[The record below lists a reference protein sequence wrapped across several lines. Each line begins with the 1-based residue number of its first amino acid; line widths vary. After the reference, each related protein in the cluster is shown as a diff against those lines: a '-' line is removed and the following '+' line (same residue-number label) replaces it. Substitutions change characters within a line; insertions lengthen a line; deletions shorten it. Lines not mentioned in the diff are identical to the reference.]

1 MHILQ
6 FSFFLYCCSCCLL
19 LLLVESKTCAKHQNP
34 VNISIG
40 VVIDESS
47 RVGKE
52 QRIAMELAVHDFSH
66 CLNLVLHFKDSHGS
80 SPRSAF
86 AAIDLVNHIEVHA
99 IIGTITLQEAA
110 SLSKLQTLKK
120 SNIPII
126 STSSTPQEVL
136 APKMLSFIQMS
147 TPITYQMQCIAAI
160 VAHFRWRKVIL
171 IHEQRHNFSKSSRLI
186 TQLSNSLRFVG
197 ASVEHH
203 FAFPRVSSLSNPKPL
218 IEQELKKL
226 KNSSVQVFVVAQSS
240 LEFAVILFEEAK
252 KLGMMEKGYAWIISD
267 EISNLLDSV
276 DLSVLHNMQGV
287 IGLKTNYVDTGERFR
302 EFKSRFRRRYEE
314 AYPTDEE
321 NSTPSIYS
329 LRAYDAIWTI
339 SSALHNSETKIDST
353 TLVSHIS
360 SSNFEG
366 ISGKISFKNSLIS
379 NKPIFRIVNVMGK
392 SYREVALWSIEFGFL
407 RDLNIDLHRE
417 GRRLSSDD
425 VTEELGSIY
434 WPGNKQIVPKGWTIG
449 SNEKPLRIGIPAKCI
464 FKRFVNVTYDP
475 GQNRTLISG
484 FSIEVFEAA
493 VKKLPYELHYVFVP
507 YYGSY
512 DELVVEVH
520 NKRFDAAVGDI
531 VITADRYM
539 YAEFSQPY
547 IESGLAMVVTV
558 KPGLKESKFIAL
570 NAFTKKMWILL
581 AVMSMSTGAVIWLSE
596 YSAGNEQFTKTSF
609 LELIGSVLWLSV
621 TILSFSH
628 REHIETSASKLVL
641 AAWICIVFVVGASFT
656 AVLSSMMTVP
666 RLQPSILD
674 IEYLRNTNAVVACDG
689 NAFVDQYLI
698 KDLHFKPGNV
708 RKFYSVDDYPKA
720 FESGDIKA
728 AFFSAAHVKVFL
740 AIYCKGYT
748 TSGPSFKIGGL
759 GSVFPKGS
767 PLTIDISEAILKLTQ
782 SGRLNELENNI
793 LSFSNCPSSTTKAD
807 DMKLGDEPFSGLFQ
821 VLGGIIGVTTFIAIF
836 RLVKMHWTS
845 ICNFLRKALL
855 MSRIY
860 MWTSFVLTECCSRFG
875 LTLFRGN
882 TVHPNVPRGEMEPN
896 LAAIQLAVNHK

>member
-1 MHILQ
+1 MHTLQ

-19 LLLVESKTCAKHQNP
+19 LFLLVESKTSSISKTCAEHQNP

-52 QRIAMELAVHDFSH
+52 QRIAMELAVHDFRH
-66 CLNLVLHFKDSHGS
+66 CLNLVLHFKDSQGS
-80 SPRSAF
+80 SSRAAF

-186 TQLSNSLRFVG
+186 TRLSNSLRFVG

-407 RDLNIDLHRE
+407 RDLNIDLDRE

-475 GQNRTLISG
+475 GLNRTLISG
-484 FSIEVFEAA
+484 YSIEVFEAA
-493 VKKLPYELHYVFVP
+493 VEKLPYELHYVFVP

-512 DELVVEVH
+512 DELVVEVY

-570 NAFTKKMWILL
+570 NAFTKKMWIQL
-581 AVMSMSTGAVIWLSE
+581 AVM
-596 YSAGNEQFTKTSF
+596 
-609 LELIGSVLWLSV
+609 
-621 TILSFSH
+621 

-674 IEYLRNTNAVVACDG
+674 IDYLRNTNAVVGCDG
-689 NAFVDQYLI
+689 NAFVYQYLI
-698 KDLHFKPGNV
+698 KDLHFKPGNI
-708 RKFYSVDDYPKA
+708 RKYYSVDDYPKA

-728 AFFSAAHVKVFL
+728 AFFSTAHVKVFL

-748 TSGPSFKIGGL
+748 KSGPSFKIGGL
-759 GSVFPKGS
+759 GSVYPKGS

-782 SGRLNELENNI
+782 SGRLNKLENNL

-821 VLGGIIGVTTFIAIF
+821 VLGCIIGVTTFIAIF
-836 RLVKMHWTS
+836 RLVNMHWTS
-845 ICNFLRKALL
+845 ICNFLPKALL